1 MNDDLTV
8 AALAL
13 QCNFPRGGVAS
24 HFCSSYGPMAIITF
38 TRTIIAMMTWGSYAR
53 WHTIPP
59 PPMHQCANW
68 MHIVACVSHRFSLP
82 LHMALGG
89 RGGLSAYFLATF
101 LSRISDFFVV
111 VITTYSHQVCACNI
125 YVALKDLCAHGVIEA
140 GALFILSQNLFP
152 SLNARI
158 GIKQRA
164 YSGK

>member
-1 MNDDLTV
+1 
-8 AALAL
+8 
-13 QCNFPRGGVAS
+13 
-24 HFCSSYGPMAIITF
+24 
-38 TRTIIAMMTWGSYAR
+38 
-53 WHTIPP
+53 
-59 PPMHQCANW
+59 
-68 MHIVACVSHRFSLP
+68 
-82 LHMALGG
+82 MALGG

-140 GALFILSQNLFP
+140 GALSILSFP